1 MKKAIR
7 ISLILIIF
15 IGCFILLNMLLQPKY
30 ATSLIEGSMIAQYY
44 DESKDHEVIFIGD
57 CELYANFSPMV
68 MYESAGIKAY
78 VRGSSQQ
85 MIWQSYYILKETLK
99 YEKPKIVIF
108 NINSIRYDKQSEEVS
123 EAYNRL
129 TIDQM
134 KWSQEKIDIINASMT
149 EEETF
154 LSYVFPILRYHSR
167 YDKLT
172 SEDFEYL
179 FKKKHNTHNGFLI
192 NKHIKGV
199 NNLPT
204 PKKLGNY
211 EFSKETLNYLKL
223 ILKLCEENDI
233 KLILVKAP
241 SLYPHWYEEYEQQVI
256 AFAEENNIDYYNF
269 IKYSEEIGI
278 DYKTDTYDGGLH
290 LNLTGA
296 TKLSKFFANIL
307 KSNYDLTNYQDDPIY
322 EEKLKIYKNAIK

>member
-30 ATSLIEGSMIAQYY
+30 ATSLVEGSMIAQYY

-211 EFSKETLNYLKL
+211 EFNKESLNYLEL

-256 AFAEENNIDYYNF
+256 AFAEENNVAYYNF

-278 DYKTDTYDGGLH
+278 DYTTDTYDGGLH
-290 LNLTGA
+290 LNLSGA

-307 KSNYDLTNYQDDPIY
+307 KSNYDLTNYQGDPIY

>member
-211 EFSKETLNYLKL
+211 EFSKETLNYLEL
-223 ILKLCEENDI
+223 MLDLCEKNNIE
-233 KLILVKAP
+233 LVLVKAP

>member
-44 DESKDHEVIFIGD
+44 DESKNHEVIFIGD

-211 EFSKETLNYLKL
+211 EFSKETLNYLEL
-223 ILKLCEENDI
+223 MLDLCEKNNIE
-233 KLILVKAP
+233 LVLVKAP